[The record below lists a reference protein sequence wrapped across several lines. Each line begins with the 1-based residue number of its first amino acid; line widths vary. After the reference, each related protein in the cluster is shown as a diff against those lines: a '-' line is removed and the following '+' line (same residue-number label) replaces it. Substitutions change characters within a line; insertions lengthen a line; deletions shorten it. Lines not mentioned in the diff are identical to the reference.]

1 MMTDSTLPPI
11 ANTIPRA
18 VERSGCGRSVL
29 YEAIK
34 RGDLP
39 IVKVGRRT
47 LILEDDLQQWV
58 RRYRVSEEA
67 A

>member
-1 MMTDSTLPPI
+1 MMMDSPI

-18 VERSGCGRSVL
+18 VARSGCGRSVL

-39 IVKVGRRT
+39 ILKVGRRT
-47 LILEDDLQQWV
+47 LILEDDLQNWL
-58 RRYRVSEEA
+58 RGHRTKEA